1 MNVETAQIQ
10 VMQHLTMHKQLIS
23 GNTEDPV
30 QAILNVLENKKGI
43 LMNAFSSYARTISS

>member
-30 QAILNVLENKKGI
+30 QAILQCLN
-43 LMNAFSSYARTISS
+43 S

>member
-1 MNVETAQIQ
+1 ETAQIQ

-30 QAILNVLENKKGI
+30 QVILNVLEK
-43 LMNAFSSYARTISS
+43 